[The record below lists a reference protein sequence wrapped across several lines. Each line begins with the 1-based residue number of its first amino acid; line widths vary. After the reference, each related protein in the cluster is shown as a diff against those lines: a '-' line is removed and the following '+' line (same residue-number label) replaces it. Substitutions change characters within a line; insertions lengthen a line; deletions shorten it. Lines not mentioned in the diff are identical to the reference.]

1 MKNKEQCKQ
10 WIKEHKKHILVVGLA
25 TGGAIIIG
33 IIKHSASDDNPEI
46 KYENFEEL
54 DFGRDCIMKFFVEE
68 AGEQV
73 GKDVRCTES
82 FAQEMSDIWQG
93 EYD

>member
-1 MKNKEQCKQ
+1 
-10 WIKEHKKHILVVGLA
+10 
-25 TGGAIIIG
+25 
-33 IIKHSASDDNPEI
+33 
-46 KYENFEEL
+46 
-54 DFGRDCIMKFFVEE
+54 MKFFVEE